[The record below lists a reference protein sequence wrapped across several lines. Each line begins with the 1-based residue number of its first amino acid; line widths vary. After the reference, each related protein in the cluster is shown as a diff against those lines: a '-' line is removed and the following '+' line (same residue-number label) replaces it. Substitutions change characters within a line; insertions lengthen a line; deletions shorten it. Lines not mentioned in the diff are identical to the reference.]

1 MPSGKRAQ
9 KSHTDEAVLLIGR
22 RKFSTN
28 RKLYLVTRHQYG
40 ISALVPQT
48 SFCGEINGG
57 VTKCRRRRLFAQAK
71 KLKLPYA
78 AKGYLNK
85 GKNTNDSNVSL
96 FRDRIENLISLTNI
110 ASKLG

>member
-9 KSHTDEAVLLIGR
+9 KFHTDEAVLLIGR
-22 RKFSTN
+22 RKFSTS

-48 SFCGEINGG
+48 SFCGEINGS
-57 VTKCRRRRLFAQAK
+57 VAKCRRRLFAQAK

-85 GKNTNDSNVSL
+85 GKKYL
-96 FRDRIENLISLTNI
+96 
-110 ASKLG
+110 